1 MNRLLRV
8 IGIGL
13 PAILWIVLLGFVVLV
28 ALPRFTPYD
37 VLVVRG
43 GSMEPAIHLGSVI
56 VIDRRATTPG
66 IGSIVSFREPG
77 GDIITHRVVA
87 IDEVRYVTRGDA
99 NASRDLEERSSDQV
113 VGTELFTVP
122 FIGYVVHLLQQPIAF
137 LLLLF
142 ITGGYLIYPELRTIG
157 REIGRMRRRKLTHE
171 G

>member
-1 MNRLLRV
+1 MNRLLHALAF
-8 IGIGL
+8 GL
-13 PAILWIVLLGFVVLV
+13 QAILWIVLLGFVVLV

-43 GSMEPAIHLGSVI
+43 GSMEPVIHLGSVI

-87 IDEVRYVTRGDA
+87 LDHGRYVTRGDA
-99 NASRDLEERSSDQV
+99 NASRDLAERSADQV
-113 VGTELFTVP
+113 VGTERFSVP
-122 FIGYVVHLLQQPIAF
+122 YIGYALHLLQQPIAF
-137 LLLLF
+137 LFLLLS
-142 ITGGYLIYPELRTIG
+142 TGGYLIFNELRTIG
-157 REIGRMRRRKLTHE
+157 RELGRMRRRRLTHE